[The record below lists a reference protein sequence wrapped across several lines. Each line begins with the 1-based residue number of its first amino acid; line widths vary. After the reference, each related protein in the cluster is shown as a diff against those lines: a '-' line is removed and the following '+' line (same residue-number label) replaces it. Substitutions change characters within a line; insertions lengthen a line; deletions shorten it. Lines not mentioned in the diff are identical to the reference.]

1 MLLQLI
7 IIEMRTLIFGPGVQ
21 IRRLVLILKDYVLSS
36 VEATLVF

>member
-7 IIEMRTLIFGPGVQ
+7 IIEMRKLIFGPGVQ